1 VQVQKHI
8 LKQEQRLK
16 MTPQLYQAIK
26 IMALPIQDLRLRIRQ
41 EIEKNPALDILE
53 DKNAESFDEV
63 SSTRGADDYDFFDET
78 SDSGYI
84 RNQRSD
90 LEDLKR
96 KFLEGVLAK
105 PESLHDHLLWQ
116 LKLQPISQKWYAIG
130 ELLIQN
136 LDENGFHIEPPELLV
151 GEQDLDILYEMMKMI
166 RGFDPVGICT
176 RNYKEALLVQIEHQ
190 PEPHPIAYRIV
201 EECLELLEKGKYKE
215 IVKKLDIK
223 EEELKSSLHFIG
235 TLDPLPGRNFYTEAP
250 KYVIPDVKVTIKEG
264 EFHIILN
271 DEDIPVLGINPF
283 FNKIKTSTRAGEE
296 KDAKSFVT
304 SSINEAKWFIKSINQ
319 RNNTLLKVCKA
330 IVEFQREFF
339 RKGAK
344 YLVPLTLKDIS
355 QEIGV
360 HEATV
365 SRITNGKY
373 VQTEYGIFE
382 LKYFFT
388 NSISGS
394 GSTGSRFSKEGVKQV
409 VKEIILNEGGAENLS
424 DSRIMEILA
433 NRGIKIA
440 RRTVSKY
447 RKELGIMSS
456 FQRKKMEEEI

>member
-1 VQVQKHI
+1 VQIQKHI
-8 LKQEQRLK
+8 LKQEQKLK

-26 IMALPIQDLRLRIRQ
+26 IMALPIQDLRMRIRE
-41 EIEKNPALDILE
+41 EIEKNPALEMLE
-53 DKNAESFDEV
+53 DKVSDSFDEV
-63 SSTRGADDYDFFDET
+63 SSRSTEDYDYFEET
-78 SDSGYI
+78 SDSGYM

-90 LEDLKR
+90 SEDLKR
-96 KFLEGVLAK
+96 KFIEGMLAR

-116 LKLQPISQKWYAIG
+116 LKLQPISEKWFSIG
-130 ELLIQN
+130 ELIILN

-151 GEQDLDILYEMMKMI
+151 KENDLEILYKMIDMI
-166 RGFDPVGICT
+166 RGFDPIGVCT
-176 RNYKEALLVQIEHQ
+176 KDYKEALLVQIQ
-190 PEPHPIAYRIV
+190 KHPNPAAYSYQVV
-201 EECLELLEKGKYKE
+201 EQYLDLLEKGKYKE
-215 IVKKLDIK
+215 IKRRLHITEEEVKKL
-223 EEELKSSLHFIG
+223 LQFIR

-250 KYVIPDVKVTIKEG
+250 RYVIPDVRVIIKEG

-283 FNKIKTSTRAGEE
+283 FDKIKSGTVNREE
-296 KDAKSFVT
+296 KDAKAFVNN
-304 SSINEAKWFIKSINQ
+304 SINNAKWFIKSINQ

-330 IVEFQREFF
+330 IVEFQRDFF
-339 RKGAK
+339 RKGPK

-355 QEIGV
+355 HEVGV

-394 GSTGSRFSKEGVKQV
+394 GSTGSRFSKEGVKQII
-409 VKEIILNEGGAENLS
+409 KEIIVNEGGDKNLS
-424 DSRIMEILA
+424 DNRIVEILI
-433 NRGIKIA
+433 NRGIKLA

-456 FQRKKMEEEI
+456 FQRKKAEDDI

>member
-1 VQVQKHI
+1 MQVQKHI

-26 IMALPIQDLRLRIRQ
+26 IMALPIQELRLRIRQ
-41 EIEKNPALDILE
+41 EIEKNPALELLE
-53 DKNAESFDEV
+53 DKNTESFDEI
-63 SSTRGADDYDFFDET
+63 SLTRNSDEYDFFDET

-84 RNQRSD
+84 GNRRSD
-90 LEDLKR
+90 QEDLKR
-96 KFLEGVLAK
+96 KFIEGALTR

-116 LKLQPISQKWYAIG
+116 LKLQPVTDKWFKIG
-130 ELLIQN
+130 ELLILN
-136 LDENGFHIEPPELLV
+136 LDENGFHIEAPELLV
-151 GEQDLDILYEMMKMI
+151 KEDEFEVLHEMMKMI
-166 RGFDPVGICT
+166 QSFDPLGVCT
-176 RNYKEALLVQIEHQ
+176 KDYKEALLVQIEHHQ
-190 PEPHPIAYRIV
+190 DPHPLAHQIIEQY
-201 EECLELLEKGKYKE
+201 LDYLEKGKYKE
-215 IVKKLDIK
+215 IVKKLHISEDEFK
-223 EEELKSSLHFIG
+223 AALQFIR
-235 TLDPLPGRNFYTEAP
+235 TLEPLPGRNYATETP
-250 KYVIPDVKVTIKEG
+250 KYVIPDVRVSIKEG

-271 DEDIPVLGINPF
+271 DEEIPVLGINPF
-283 FNKIKTSTRAGEE
+283 FDKIKSSTGSGEA
-296 KDAKSFVT
+296 KDAKTFVT

-319 RNNTLLKVCKA
+319 RNSTLLKVCKA

-339 RKGAK
+339 RRGPK

-365 SRITNGKY
+365 SRMTNGKY
-373 VQTEYGIFE
+373 IQTEYGIFE

-409 VKEIILNEGGAENLS
+409 VKEIILGEEGKQNLS
-424 DSRIMEILA
+424 DSRIVEILA

-440 RRTVSKY
+440 RRTISKY

-456 FQRKKMEEEI
+456 FQRKRMEEEI